1 MCFLMWFEGLGFR
14 KPVIMDAHFK
24 AVFGGGLAWVW
35 GRADIENK
43 KDLQGERSQILIG
56 FWWAILDLNQ

>member
-1 MCFLMWFEGLGFR
+1 MLFEGLDFR
-14 KPVIMDAHFK
+14 KPVIVDALFK
-24 AVFGGGLAWVW
+24 AVFGWGLAWVW
-35 GRADIENK
+35 GRAGLENK